1 MLSHRLVA
9 QFIANN
15 INFFDSKSISICFLP
30 DRCVQLFPFSFRRHY
45 VGAYGKLKYNT
56 SYIIHLQ
63 VSVAIVTD
71 CILFTNTWMIMA
83 RANKEPKKREKPW
96 QANYS
101 FAALQYRWRCH
112 LTRTSQGKSN
122 HKKWTFRAN
131 GAHTRIHKATINFRD
146 LHCLCNMREKEY
158 AMATPSAG
166 GSERTARKWHCYRK
180 HVSGRSENAELNAH
194 PIFWFVFFSRSPC
207 FESTMMDALAH

>member
-15 INFFDSKSISICFLP
+15 INFFDSKSISICFLQ
-30 DRCVQLFPFSFRRHY
+30 DRCVQLFPFSFRRHF

-83 RANKEPKKREKPW
+83 RANKEPKKEK
-96 QANYS
+96 NRDKRITV
-101 FAALQYRWRCH
+101 LQRC
-112 LTRTSQGKSN
+112 
-122 HKKWTFRAN
+122 
-131 GAHTRIHKATINFRD
+131 
-146 LHCLCNMREKEY
+146 
-158 AMATPSAG
+158 
-166 GSERTARKWHCYRK
+166 
-180 HVSGRSENAELNAH
+180 
-194 PIFWFVFFSRSPC
+194 
-207 FESTMMDALAH
+207 STGDVAI